1 MNLKVCL
8 LTKNDCYKANR
19 QINVKGITVHSTG
32 ANNPNINRYVP
43 LENCSPLHWNKP
55 DLTKCVHAFIGYL
68 PDGSIGT
75 CQTLPWN
82 WRGWHIGKGS
92 KGSYN
97 NSHIGFE
104 ICEDNLRNKTYFYKV
119 MLEAAE
125 LCAYLCNTYNL
136 NPLDAHVLC
145 SHHEGHLQGYGSNH
159 ADIDHWL
166 KVYDLTMDDFR
177 RKVYDIMN
185 AMPQS
190 DFAEMMKKYQE
201 ELAKLQPSDFFL
213 NEGVQTF
220 VDITD
225 ISDGSR
231 PQQLITREQVMTMI
245 KRYDDYVQK
254 EYLEGFGNK

>member
-1 MNLKVCL
+1 MNLKVCM
-8 LTKNDCYKANR
+8 LTKNDCYKAGR
-19 QINVKGITVHSTG
+19 KIDVKGITVHSTG

-43 LENCSPLHWNKP
+43 LENCSSLHWNKP
-55 DLTKCVHAFIGYL
+55 GLKKCVHAFVGYL
-68 PDGSIGT
+68 PDGNIGT

-82 WRGWHIGKGS
+82 HRGWHIGSGS

-104 ICEDNLRNKTYFYKV
+104 ICEDNLHDRTYFYKV

-125 LCAYLCNTYNL
+125 LCAYLCKMYEL
-136 NPLDAHVLC
+136 NPMDETVLC
-145 SHHEGHLQGYGSNH
+145 SHHEGYLQGYGGNH

-166 KVYDLTMDDFR
+166 KIYNLTMNDFR
-177 RKVYDIMN
+177 LKVFQIMESLN
-185 AMPQS
+185 EK
-190 DFAEMMKKYQE
+190 DFAEMMQSYQD
-201 ELAKLQPSDFFL
+201 ELGKLPYSPYVTK
-213 NEGVQTF
+213 EGVDRF

-254 EYLEGFGNK
+254 EYLGEGIK